1 MRRQETV
8 FDLHNFGLISLHT
21 TWAALGGS
29 ARYINLLGS
38 MRMPNGKVGPRWCP
52 ISLGTS
58 SPLSSLLPSGDV
70 VSRIAVTEVCVPFL
84 SHYENLH
91 KMYCKAYEIE
101 YAEIRTC
108 VLPLFFP
115 LSSRRS
121 CISLSL
127 SLHTFVYVLLQTHF
141 II

>member
-8 FDLHNFGLISLHT
+8 FDLHNFGLISPNN
-21 TWAALGGS
+21 LGS
-29 ARYINLLGS
+29 PRRNSCARYINLLGS

-58 SPLSSLLPSGDV
+58 SPLCSAPFWLRCFP
-70 VSRIAVTEVCVPFL
+70 RIAVTEVCVPFL

-91 KMYCKAYEIE
+91 KMFCKAHEIE

-108 VLPLFFP
+108 VLPSP
-115 LSSRRS
+115 REGVVP
-121 CISLSL
+121 LSL
-127 SLHTFVYVLLQTHF
+127 SLHISMFCCRR
-141 II
+141 IS